1 MNNYLRL
8 HVITALFWLILLLW
22 FPGQCSCQAI
32 EEQILAL
39 EALAVVVGGVDEDVG
54 VDGEGLW
61 ARFVVGVITI
71 NTVHDHHNYNITD
84 RQYQASSNSATP
96 PGNENEY

>member
-8 HVITALFWLILLLW
+8 HVITALNWLILLLW

-39 EALAVVVGGVDEDVG
+39 KALAVVVGSVDEDVS
-54 VDGEGLW
+54 VDGEGLR
-61 ARFVVGVITI
+61 ARVVVGVITI
-71 NTVHDHHNYNITD
+71 NTVHDQL
-84 RQYQASSNSATP
+84 QYHRRVISSLKQLRNTTWKWK
-96 PGNENEY
+96 